1 MRKAAFAGE
10 AHPHRVVR
18 VGAFAFAGELAI
30 AQEGLPVRL
39 EIDIDRVL
47 RDDAGEHGLVG
58 LDEVAERQQRAADSA
73 GNRRTYLREVEIE
86 LGGGQRRFGRMNVGA
101 GLSQRGAARVVGVD
115 RDRGALDQRSRA
127 LVLLLRELRRCAG
140 AFELGHRA
148 VIGGAVGTRIN
159 HEQKVARLGHV
170 ALLEGDMAKAGD
182 LLFVIDP
189 RPYRATYD
197 SAVAQLERARASTKL
212 AEEQYKRA
220 GALVKSAAI
229 SVDTDDTRS
238 AALGHTSA
246 DVHAAE
252 AALATAKL
260 NLDFTERRSPI
271 AGRVSRALLTL
282 GNLVQADQ
290 TVLTS
295 VVSQDPVYVYFQ
307 PDEQS
312 FLRYRELAR
321 KGERANSDNPVRVG
335 LASETGFPHSGT
347 MSFVNNQVDAATG
360 TVNVRAMVPNPDGV
374 FVPGLYARVQ
384 LEGRAEYMAMLIDDK
399 AVMTDQDHKYVY
411 VLGPEDKVKRKDIVL
426 GSVHD
431 GLRVVQ
437 SGLDANDK
445 VIVAGFQK
453 IFAPDAKVKPNLVA
467 MSTGPSPN
475 P

>member
-1 MRKAAFAGE
+1 MLVPYR
-10 AHPHRVVR
+10 RYL
-18 VGAFAFAGELAI
+18 LAS
-30 AQEGLPVRL
+30 
-39 EIDIDRVL
+39 L
-47 RDDAGEHGLVG
+47 R
-58 LDEVAERQQRAADSA
+58 
-73 GNRRTYLREVEIE
+73 
-86 LGGGQRRFGRMNVGA
+86 A
-101 GLSQRGAARVVGVD
+101 GLSAIAMVVMATAMTACSNSQAEAPPSPPPEVDVAQVVTKLVRQWDEFTGRIAA
-115 RDRGALDQRSRA
+115 
-127 LVLLLRELRRCAG
+127 
-140 AFELGHRA
+140 
-148 VIGGAVGTRIN
+148 IGAVDIRPRVSGYIDRIAF
-159 HEQKVARLGHV
+159 K
-170 ALLEGDMAKAGD
+170 EGDMAKAGD

-220 GALVKSAAI
+220 EALVKTAAI
-229 SVDTDDTRS
+229 SVDTYDTRS

-307 PDEQS
+307 PDRQP
-312 FLRYRELAR
+312 FLRYREFAR

-347 MSFVNNQVDAATG
+347 VNFVNNQVDAATG
-360 TVNVRAMVPNPDGV
+360 TIKVRATVPNPNGV
-374 FVPGLYARVQ
+374 FVPSLYARVQ

-399 AVMTDQDHKYVY
+399 PIRTHHD
-411 VLGPEDKVKRKDIVL
+411 RK
-426 GSVHD
+426 S
-431 GLRVVQ
+431 
-437 SGLDANDK
+437 A
-445 VIVAGFQK
+445 
-453 IFAPDAKVKPNLVA
+453 
-467 MSTGPSPN
+467 
-475 P
+475 

>member
-1 MRKAAFAGE
+1 MLVPYRRYLLGS
-10 AHPHRVVR
+10 
-18 VGAFAFAGELAI
+18 
-30 AQEGLPVRL
+30 
-39 EIDIDRVL
+39 L
-47 RDDAGEHGLVG
+47 R
-58 LDEVAERQQRAADSA
+58 
-73 GNRRTYLREVEIE
+73 
-86 LGGGQRRFGRMNVGA
+86 A
-101 GLSQRGAARVVGVD
+101 GLSAIAMLVMATAMTACSNSQAEAPPSPPPEVDAVQVVTKSVRQWDEFTGRIAA
-115 RDRGALDQRSRA
+115 
-127 LVLLLRELRRCAG
+127 
-140 AFELGHRA
+140 
-148 VIGGAVGTRIN
+148 IGAVDIRPRVSGYVDHIAF
-159 HEQKVARLGHV
+159 K
-170 ALLEGDMAKAGD
+170 EGDMVKAGD

-197 SAVAQLERARASTKL
+197 SAVAQLERAQASAKL
-212 AEEQYKRA
+212 AESQYKRA
-220 GALVKSAAI
+220 ETLVKTSAI
-229 SVDTDDTRS
+229 SVDTYDTRN
-238 AALGHTSA
+238 AALGQTSA

-260 NLDFTERRSPI
+260 NLDFTEVRSPI
-271 AGRVSRALLTL
+271 GGRVSRALLTL

-307 PDEQS
+307 PDEHS

-335 LASETGFPHSGT
+335 LASETGFPHSG
-347 MSFVNNQVDAATG
+347 MVNFVNNQVDAATG
-360 TVNVRAMVPNPDGV
+360 TINVRATVPNPDGV

-399 AVMTDQDHKYVY
+399 AIMTDQDRKYIY
-411 VLGPEDKVKRKDIVL
+411 VLGPEDNVKRKDIVL

-453 IFAPDAKVKPNLVA
+453 IFAPDTKVKPNLVA

>member
-1 MRKAAFAGE
+1 MPYR
-10 AHPHRVVR
+10 HSL
-18 VGAFAFAGELAI
+18 LAS
-30 AQEGLPVRL
+30 
-39 EIDIDRVL
+39 L
-47 RDDAGEHGLVG
+47 R
-58 LDEVAERQQRAADSA
+58 
-73 GNRRTYLREVEIE
+73 
-86 LGGGQRRFGRMNVGA
+86 A
-101 GLSQRGAARVVGVD
+101 GLSAIAMVFMATVITACSNGQAEAPPPPPPEVDAAQVVTKSVRQWD
-115 RDRGALDQRSRA
+115 EFTARIAA
-127 LVLLLRELRRCAG
+127 
-140 AFELGHRA
+140 
-148 VIGGAVGTRIN
+148 IGAVDIRPRVSGYID
-159 HEQKVARLGHV
+159 HIAFK
-170 ALLEGDMAKAGD
+170 EGDMVKAGD

-197 SAVAQLERARASTKL
+197 SAVAQLERARASAKL

-220 GALVKSAAI
+220 EALVKTAAI
-229 SVDTDDTRS
+229 SVDTYDTRS
-238 AALGHTSA
+238 AALGQTSA

-260 NLDFTERRSPI
+260 NLDFTEVRAPI

-295 VVSQDPVYVYFQ
+295 VVSQVV
-307 PDEQS
+307 
-312 FLRYRELAR
+312 
-321 KGERANSDNPVRVG
+321 N
-335 LASETGFPHSGT
+335 
-347 MSFVNNQVDAATG
+347 FVNNQVAAATG
-360 TVNVRAMVPNPDGV
+360 TINVRATVPNPDGV

-384 LEGRAEYMAMLIDDK
+384 LEGRAEYTAMLIDDK
-399 AVMTDQDHKYVY
+399 AIMTDQDRKYVY
-411 VLGPEDKVKRKDIVL
+411 VLGPGDKVKRKDIVL

-453 IFAPDAKVKPNLVA
+453 IFAPDTKVKPNLVA

>member
-1 MRKAAFAGE
+1 MHKKPEGVSYRLSDPASQRGRSC
-10 AHPHRVVR
+10 HRHY
-18 VGAFAFAGELAI
+18 L
-30 AQEGLPVRL
+30 LPS
-39 EIDIDRVL
+39 L
-47 RDDAGEHGLVG
+47 R
-58 LDEVAERQQRAADSA
+58 
-73 GNRRTYLREVEIE
+73 
-86 LGGGQRRFGRMNVGA
+86 A
-101 GLSQRGAARVVGVD
+101 GLSAIAMVVMATAIPACGNSQAEAPPPPPPEVDAAQVVTKSVRQWDEFTG
-115 RDRGALDQRSRA
+115 RIAA
-127 LVLLLRELRRCAG
+127 
-140 AFELGHRA
+140 
-148 VIGGAVGTRIN
+148 IGAVDIRPRVSGYIDRIAF
-159 HEQKVARLGHV
+159 K
-170 ALLEGDMAKAGD
+170 EGDMVNAGD

-197 SAVAQLERARASTKL
+197 SAVGQLERARASAQL
-212 AEEQYKRA
+212 AEAQYKRA
-220 GALVKSAAI
+220 ESLVKTGAI
-229 SVDTDDTRS
+229 SIDTYDTRN
-238 AALGHTSA
+238 AALGQTSA

-260 NLDFTERRSPI
+260 NLDFTEVRSPI

-335 LASETGFPHSGT
+335 LASETGFPHSG
-347 MSFVNNQVDAATG
+347 MVNFVNNQVDAATG
-360 TVNVRAMVPNPDGV
+360 TINVRATVPNPDGV

-384 LEGRAEYMAMLIDDK
+384 LEGRAEDMA
-399 AVMTDQDHKYVY
+399 
-411 VLGPEDKVKRKDIVL
+411 KRKDIVL

-453 IFAPDAKVKPNLVA
+453 IFAPDTKVKPNLVA
-467 MSTGPSPN
+467 LSTGPSPN

>member
-1 MRKAAFAGE
+1 MTACSNSQAEAPPSPPPEVDAVQVVTKSVRQWDEFTGRIAAIGAVDIR
-10 AHPHRVVR
+10 PRVS
-18 VGAFAFAGELAI
+18 GY
-30 AQEGLPVRL
+30 
-39 EIDIDRVL
+39 IDR
-47 RDDAGEHGLVG
+47 
-58 LDEVAERQQRAADSA
+58 
-73 GNRRTYLREVEIE
+73 I
-86 LGGGQRRFGRMNVGA
+86 
-101 GLSQRGAARVVGVD
+101 
-115 RDRGALDQRSRA
+115 
-127 LVLLLRELRRCAG
+127 
-140 AFELGHRA
+140 AF
-148 VIGGAVGTRIN
+148 
-159 HEQKVARLGHV
+159 K
-170 ALLEGDMAKAGD
+170 EGDMVKAGD

-197 SAVAQLERARASTKL
+197 SAVAQLERARASAQL
-212 AEEQYKRA
+212 AESQYKRA
-220 GALVKSAAI
+220 ETLVKTSVV
-229 SVDTDDTRS
+229 SVDTYDTRS
-238 AALGHTSA
+238 AALGQTSA
-246 DVHAAE
+246 DMHAAE

-260 NLDFTERRSPI
+260 NLDFTEVRSPI

-321 KGERANSDNPVRVG
+321 KGERANSENAVRVG

-347 MSFVNNQVDAATG
+347 VNFVNNQVDAATG
-360 TVNVRAMVPNPDGV
+360 TINVRATAPNPDGV

-399 AVMTDQDHKYVY
+399 AIMTDQDRKYVY
-411 VLGPEDKVKRKDIVL
+411 VLGPEDMAKRKDIVL

-431 GLRVVQ
+431 GLRLVQ

-445 VIVAGFQK
+445 VIVAGLQK
-453 IFAPDAKVKPNLVA
+453 IFAPDTKVKPNLVA

>member
-1 MRKAAFAGE
+1 MPYRHYLVAS
-10 AHPHRVVR
+10 
-18 VGAFAFAGELAI
+18 
-30 AQEGLPVRL
+30 
-39 EIDIDRVL
+39 L
-47 RDDAGEHGLVG
+47 R
-58 LDEVAERQQRAADSA
+58 
-73 GNRRTYLREVEIE
+73 
-86 LGGGQRRFGRMNVGA
+86 A
-101 GLSQRGAARVVGVD
+101 GLSAIAMVVMATAITACSNSQAEAPPSPPPEVEVTQVVTKSVRQWDEFTGRIAAV
-115 RDRGALDQRSRA
+115 
-127 LVLLLRELRRCAG
+127 
-140 AFELGHRA
+140 
-148 VIGGAVGTRIN
+148 GAVDIRPRVSGYIDRIAF
-159 HEQKVARLGHV
+159 K
-170 ALLEGDMAKAGD
+170 EGDTVKAGD

-197 SAVAQLERARASTKL
+197 SAVAQLERARASARL
-212 AEEQYKRA
+212 AEAQYKRA
-220 GALVKSAAI
+220 ESLVKTDAI
-229 SVDTDDTRS
+229 SIDTYDTRN
-238 AALGHTSA
+238 AALGQTSA

-260 NLDFTERRSPI
+260 NLDFTEVHSPI
-271 AGRVSRALLTL
+271 AGRVSRAQLTL

-335 LASETGFPHSGT
+335 LASETGFPHSG
-347 MSFVNNQVDAATG
+347 MMNFVNNQVDAATG
-360 TVNVRAMVPNPDGV
+360 TINVRATVPNPDGV

-399 AVMTDQDHKYVY
+399 AIMTDQDRKYVY
-411 VLGPEDKVKRKDIVL
+411 VLGPEDKARRKDVVL

-445 VIVAGFQK
+445 VIVAGLQK
-453 IFAPDAKVKPNLVA
+453 IFAPDTKVKPNFVTMGA
-467 MSTGPSPN
+467 RPQS
-475 P
+475 